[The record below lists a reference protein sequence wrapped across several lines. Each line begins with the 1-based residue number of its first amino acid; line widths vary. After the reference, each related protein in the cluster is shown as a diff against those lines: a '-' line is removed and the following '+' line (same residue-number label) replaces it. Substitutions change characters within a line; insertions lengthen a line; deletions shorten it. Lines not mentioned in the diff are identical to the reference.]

1 MIKEEILKQ
10 KERKRNTK
18 NSNNMNKHNKVSSS
32 FKVSEI

>member
-18 NSNNMNKHNKVSSS
+18 NSNNMNKHDKVSSS
-32 FKVSEI
+32 FKASEN